1 METVYETLLEISS
14 AVGAENLPIEACQQ
28 YLDQPAGYVAEDEV
42 PLVSCMDSQYLLD
55 VVTRVK
61 KEIHDE
67 HGDEDFDRVA
77 MALEAKR
84 VATAALCTIHHST
97 DADAVAMA
105 ARLLLML
112 CRLPG
117 AESFGFCTTNVL
129 TVIAQS
135 IGRVTL
141 DAMKSTAKRPA
152 PGMKNGKK
160 TKTRGPP
167 VEGTRRS
174 QRMAVDED
182 YEEEEEDEEEGEEEG
197 MDLTQAS
204 SSTQL
209 TDPFQLSQ
217 GYLNLTSSHF
227 IHTSPHVT
235 LHLILFQLSLH
246 YQAYCPTLF
255 SSYKYTYHTNPPC
268 FPLYITTRITASQEV
283 ALDAGKLN
291 STGRRALESS
301 VSGSVIWSFLK
312 DLTPVALA
320 LYTDRMTSH
329 TNLGTTIAVDY
340 WLLNQT
346 IVKTTTVFGSDYR
359 SIRLL
364 LWDIIAGYLLRTL
377 SLPSLTFS
385 VPLPLP
391 RILLYTHQ
399 PLTTTTMTTTTTTA
413 PTIPP
418 PILPWRLYVKPW
430 SPLCF

>member
-117 AESFGFCTTNVL
+117 AESFGLCTTNVL

-141 DAMKSTAKRPA
+141 DAMKSTAKRPSA
-152 PGMKNGKK
+152 GMKNGKK
-160 TKTRGPP
+160 GKTRAPP

-174 QRMAVDED
+174 QRMAIDED

-204 SSTQL
+204 SSTQM
-209 TDPFQLSQ
+209 TDPFQMSQ
-217 GYLNLTSSHF
+217 GYLTSPYITSSLLNSSRF
-227 IHTSPHVT
+227 VFTSPHISSYPNSQYT
-235 LHLILFQLSLH
+235 YLK
-246 YQAYCPTLF
+246 AYYPTL
-255 SSYKYTYHTNPPC
+255 
-268 FPLYITTRITASQEV
+268 L
-283 ALDAGKLN
+283 
-291 STGRRALESS
+291 
-301 VSGSVIWSFLK
+301 
-312 DLTPVALA
+312 
-320 LYTDRMTSH
+320 
-329 TNLGTTIAVDY
+329 
-340 WLLNQT
+340 
-346 IVKTTTVFGSDYR
+346 
-359 SIRLL
+359 
-364 LWDIIAGYLLRTL
+364 
-377 SLPSLTFS
+377 
-385 VPLPLP
+385 
-391 RILLYTHQ
+391 
-399 PLTTTTMTTTTTTA
+399 
-413 PTIPP
+413 TIPP
-418 PILPWRLYVKPW
+418 IHPFPLHTYQPI
-430 SPLCF
+430 SPPGSPPPKRSLWMLAS